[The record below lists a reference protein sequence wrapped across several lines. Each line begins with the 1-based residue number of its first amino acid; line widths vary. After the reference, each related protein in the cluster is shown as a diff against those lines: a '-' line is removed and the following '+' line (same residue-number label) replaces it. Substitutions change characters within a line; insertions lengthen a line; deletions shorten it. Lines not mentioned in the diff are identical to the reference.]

1 MAITDTWLHGEVAAN
16 RVLPVKFAGQL
27 FLLDARGVLYC
38 PQRDALVVSDLHLE
52 KGSFLSRF
60 ANPLPQLD
68 TRSTLLGLQCIIAD
82 YSPRQV
88 ICLGDSFHDADG
100 FYRMSEEEQRL
111 LSVLVSQCEKWMWVL
126 GNHDPAI
133 PEQAGGHSA
142 LHLEWDDM
150 VLSHEPEAGNAF
162 QLVGHYHPKV
172 RKTVSR
178 KRFSGKCFVHNA
190 RVFVMPAF
198 GQYTGG
204 LDIETEPMR
213 ALFEGKAMETFLLFE
228 GGIYKV

>member
-68 TRSTLLGLQCIIAD
+68 TRSTLLRLQCIIAD

-100 FYRMSEEEQRL
+100 
-111 LSVLVSQCEKWMWVL
+111 
-126 GNHDPAI
+126 ND
-133 PEQAGGHSA
+133 A
-142 LHLEWDDM
+142 L
-150 VLSHEPEAGNAF
+150 
-162 QLVGHYHPKV
+162 
-172 RKTVSR
+172 
-178 KRFSGKCFVHNA
+178 
-190 RVFVMPAF
+190 
-198 GQYTGG
+198 
-204 LDIETEPMR
+204 
-213 ALFEGKAMETFLLFE
+213 
-228 GGIYKV
+228 